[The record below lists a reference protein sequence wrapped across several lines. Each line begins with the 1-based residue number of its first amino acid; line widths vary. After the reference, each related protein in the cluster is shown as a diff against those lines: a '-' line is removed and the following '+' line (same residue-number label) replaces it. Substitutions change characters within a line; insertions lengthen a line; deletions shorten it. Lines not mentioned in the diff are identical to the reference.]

1 MDKYV
6 KIPSGEF
13 YRILYIGTM
22 ITVDKVE
29 SVQTGVRVK
38 AFDLIEKIEI
48 IKEESAVKDI
58 KISFF
63 SGSELTTK
71 NESTLDNYINDYM
84 KLLGLNSSD
93 VTQRN
98 HFINHLKRSD
108 IIDEQI
114 TYDKYYH
121 KGENKVKLSFE
132 KNKLTSVQ
140 SVYEIPED
148 VTAEEKDI
156 IVKFIVSKDKDG
168 NITEFTTKRLSG
180 SKEIK
185 KNPSDQDIKN
195 IKTEL
200 WKTYSVSSI
209 PFDSLSDE
217 KKEEFDKNLF
227 SVGVMANSKKML
239 IKNLNIRKPNVK
251 KILSVAVAFAIGSGV
266 TASVINGNN
275 KNNNTSDHTVSYQE
289 DYSETPQ
296 DDYSNIELI
305 PEITEMP
312 EPVITT
318 EPTVQPTAVPIV
330 TPTATPTATPGFSQD
345 CVYYTVI
352 TPDGNQENYKAN
364 DITLDDLYIKN
375 SDSISRICDY
385 LNNPEANQEVG
396 NGICAYYGY
405 SLEPGLEAEYVTY
418 FSEISNEIIRKF
430 YLEHNR
436 GNLETYIMD
445 ANSAVV
451 QHIRD
456 DYPFTSSDGRQIRYS
471 ELSDENKKWI
481 LRCALNVNE
490 VLSPVNK
497 TVDINGEYFE
507 YDDILSILTEE
518 WYKVDSFS
526 K

>member
-1 MDKYV
+1 MEKYV

-13 YRILYIGTM
+13 YKISYDGTK
-22 ITVDKVE
+22 IEVNKEE
-29 SVQTGVRVK
+29 SVPTGVRVK

-48 IKEESAVKDI
+48 VKEESTVKDI
-58 KISFF
+58 KINFF

-84 KLLGLNSSD
+84 KLLGLNPVD
-93 VTQRN
+93 VTKRN
-98 HFINHLKRSD
+98 DFIQHLKESG

-121 KGENKVKLSFE
+121 KGDKKVELSFE
-132 KNKLTSVQ
+132 NSELKSVQ

-148 VTAEEKDI
+148 ANSEEKDI

-168 NITEFTTKRLSG
+168 NITEFTTKKLSG
-180 SKEIK
+180 SKDIR
-185 KNPSDQDIKN
+185 KNPSEEDIK
-195 IKTEL
+195 KVKEEL
-200 WKTYSVSSI
+200 WKTYSVSNL

-217 KKEEFDKNLF
+217 KKAEFDKNLA
-227 SVGVMANSKKML
+227 SIGVMANSKKML

-251 KILSVAVAFAIGSGV
+251 KILSYAIVLAIGSGV
-266 TASVINGNN
+266 TAAVINGNN
-275 KNNNTSDHTVSYQE
+275 KNNNTSDNTVSYQE

-296 DDYSNIELI
+296 DDYSNVELI
-305 PEITEMP
+305 PEITETQEQFIIN
-312 EPVITT
+312 EPDY
-318 EPTVQPTAVPIV
+318 QSTAVPVIN
-330 TPTATPTATPGFSQD
+330 PTATPGFSQD
-345 CVYYTVI
+345 YVYYTVI
-352 TPDGNQENYKAN
+352 TTDGNQKDYKAN
-364 DITLDDLYIKN
+364 DITLDDLYMEN
-375 SDSISRICDY
+375 SNSISRICDY
-385 LNNPEANQEVG
+385 LNNPEANPEVG

-430 YLEHNR
+430 YLEHDR
-436 GNLETYIMD
+436 ASLETYIMD

-456 DYPFTSSDGRQIRYS
+456 DYPFTASDGRQIRYS
-471 ELSDENKKWI
+471 ELSPENKRWI
-481 LRCALNVNE
+481 LKCALNVNE

-497 TVDINGEYFE
+497 TVDVNGESFE
-507 YDDILSILTEE
+507 YDDVLSILIEE
-518 WYKVDSFS
+518 WNNVESLS